1 MTTMGEEGEGEEEED
16 PLALIVATLREATKA
31 AQAASTAAEAARAEA
46 REFHSKLEDKVGALA
61 VKVSVLEKKVDAFT
75 NRLKGMMSNRLA
87 RYGWGLAG
95 AFIGLSLGTFLLM
108 LAAILRT
115 SR

>member
-1 MTTMGEEGEGEEEED
+1 M
-16 PLALIVATLREATKA
+16 L
-31 AQAASTAAEAARAEA
+31 S
-46 REFHSKLEDKVGALA
+46 
-61 VKVSVLEKKVDAFT
+61 
-75 NRLKGMMSNRLA
+75 RLA